1 MSIYEVSFDDLFI
14 SSLQNLKYISNYPD
28 FFYDEM
34 ASIKEGDIFQ
44 SLTFAASF
52 IGNYYIIGTLLI
64 LIFIGLLV
72 MNMRK
77 KFQKDELTT
86 E

>member
-1 MSIYEVSFDDLFI
+1 
-14 SSLQNLKYISNYPD
+14 
-28 FFYDEM
+28 M